1 MSAMEHKLGTQLAT
15 GATASPV
22 TKTHT
27 QTARRSAGG
36 ELRIIHDET
45 GADLSVYVTDPHSE
59 QSFEAVMEADA
70 PDKEIGDVVSVNSTT
85 YVVTQWDVAESN
97 EDVKRVS
104 IGLRTVDISAPSG
117 TNSNTTTNP

>member
-22 TKTHT
+22 TKTYT

-45 GADLSVYVTDPHSE
+45 GADLSVYVTDPHKE

-70 PDKEIGDVVSVNSTT
+70 EDKEIGDVVTVDSTN
-85 YVVTQWDVAESN
+85 YVVTQWEVN
-97 EDVKRVS
+97 EVNDDVKRVS
-104 IGLRTVDISAPSG
+104 IGLRTVDATITASVGG
-117 TNSNTTTNP
+117 TNTNT